1 MENGTLMVLFDGCD
15 TRLVD
20 PGGSFICVAD
30 GGMLHKLC
38 ELLANP
44 ELDRTE
50 LRVPVVFSDA
60 VASSEGRLGEY
71 ESVEPKLWRDLT
83 ASDSE
88 MDGKC
93 PITLGRWN
101 LAFHGEVD
109 RLVPS
114 DFSGVLGDGVLNVGK
129 LDPLVWLPVDALLI
143 DGVNDTLQFLSG
155 EEVLPNRPEV
165 RPPLG
170 GDLWFGSVPF
180 GICFQRTET
189 PYSDSN
195 YSWKLSCML
204 TCSSSSTKT
213 KSEISCRRG
222 GVRGVTGMRR
232 RE

>member
-1 MENGTLMVLFDGCD
+1 MVL
-15 TRLVD
+15 
-20 PGGSFICVAD
+20 S
-30 GGMLHKLC
+30 
-38 ELLANP
+38 E
-44 ELDRTE
+44 
-50 LRVPVVFSDA
+50 A

-129 LDPLVWLPVDALLI
+129 LDPLLWLPVDALLI

-165 RPPLG
+165 RPPLD

-180 GICFQRTET
+180 GIYFQPRTQT
-189 PYSDSN
+189 RIAPGSYH
-195 YSWKLSCML
+195 
-204 TCSSSSTKT
+204 TCSPV
-213 KSEISCRRG
+213 RRH
-222 GVRGVTGMRR
+222 RR
-232 RE
+232 KRNRRYHADEAGSVG